1 MICRNRKKKK
11 KKEQTKPNQHCT
23 DVRLTFEE
31 TEAAVRRCSS
41 KKVFLKHSQKN
52 TYVGVSF

>member
-1 MICRNRKKKK
+1 MNDMSQQTKSN
-11 KKEQTKPNQHCT
+11 EQTKPSQHCT

-31 TEAAVRRCSS
+31 TEAAVHRCSS
-41 KKVFLKHSQKN
+41 KEVLLKHSRKN